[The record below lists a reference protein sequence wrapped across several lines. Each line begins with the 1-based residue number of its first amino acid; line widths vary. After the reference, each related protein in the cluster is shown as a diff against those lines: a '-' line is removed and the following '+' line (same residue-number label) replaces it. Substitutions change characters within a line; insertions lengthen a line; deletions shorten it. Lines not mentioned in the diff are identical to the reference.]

1 MDKANNKSKIVIFSE
16 ILSLLTSLLI
26 GILSYIPYNK
36 PQMVIITNYINFS
49 KSFNLV
55 NVSFLEFI
63 HHIINGFLS
72 ILLIYGN
79 NLQYDNHI
87 NNYNII
93 VQTNIS
99 TIFLILGYY
108 YKNKIIKILF
118 IITFLYYR
126 SRHFYYYFTEMI
138 RSNSGFY
145 YICKNHPIVSDL
157 NCFYLL
163 NYSNLFLCILNTY
176 WTILIFNKILGNKIL
191 FNKILTKEKILFL
204 LKNSSSL
211 IFLLPVFFLIIKV
224 HLIILKYQLYF

>member
-1 MDKANNKSKIVIFSE
+1 MNKANNKSKIVIFSE
-16 ILSLLTSLLI
+16 ILSLLTSFLI

-55 NVSFLEFI
+55 NVRFLEFI

-79 NLQYDNHI
+79 NLQNDNDI

-118 IITFLYYR
+118 IITFL
-126 SRHFYYYFTEMI
+126 
-138 RSNSGFY
+138 
-145 YICKNHPIVSDL
+145 
-157 NCFYLL
+157 
-163 NYSNLFLCILNTY
+163 
-176 WTILIFNKILGNKIL
+176 
-191 FNKILTKEKILFL
+191 
-204 LKNSSSL
+204 
-211 IFLLPVFFLIIKV
+211 
-224 HLIILKYQLYF
+224 